1 MDAPRDVFKP
11 LAALV
16 FTEIDKG
23 HVTFK
28 GPFWPRHTP
37 RQDRAVVDG
46 QAHSSSGALRRR
58 GRLLFRRHAPERTAH
73 GPQSYDVPAH
83 EVRHVWA
90 AHFSNELPRGAKF
103 PMELRLVELVGLR
116 H

>member
-28 GPFWPRHTP
+28 GPFCR
-37 RQDRAVVDG
+37 DI
-46 QAHSSSGALRRR
+46 LR
-58 GRLLFRRHAPERTAH
+58 GRIGPSLMGRRTVPVAHCAAAAASCSGVTHRNARHMAPKAMTYQRTRFAM
-73 GPQSYDVPAH
+73 
-83 EVRHVWA
+83 WA

-103 PMELRLVELVGLR
+103 PMELRRVELVGLR